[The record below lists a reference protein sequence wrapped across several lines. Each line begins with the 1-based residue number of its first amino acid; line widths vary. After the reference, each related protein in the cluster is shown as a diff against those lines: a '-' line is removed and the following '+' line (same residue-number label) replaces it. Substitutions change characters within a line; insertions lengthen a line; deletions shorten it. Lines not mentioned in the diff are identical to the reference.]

1 MMKAKSELQ
10 VALASART
18 ALANA
23 KVSVKELVEAVKAEK
38 QKAIQDKATSK
49 EAKRQEAIRKA
60 QAKLAK
66 LLDKANP
73 VGIKALKAARKPSPV
88 IVTKG

>member
-1 MMKAKSELQ
+1 MKAKSELQ
-10 VALASART
+10 MALVAART
-18 ALANA
+18 ALATA
-23 KVSVKELVEAVKAEK
+23 KVQVKELAEAVKAEK
-38 QKAIQDKATSK
+38 AKAVQAKATAK

-66 LLDKANP
+66 LLDKTNP